1 MIRIAKQPKKYALT
15 EVLLETLSI
24 VAYKQPVTRLEIEKI
39 RGVKCDHAVNKLVE
53 YGLIEEVGRLDAP
66 GRPLLFGTTED
77 FLRSFGVSST
87 EELPQMSA
95 EQIEDFKEEAE
106 EEIQQKI
113 NKK

>member
-1 MIRIAKQPKKYALT
+1 M
-15 EVLLETLSI
+15 
-24 VAYKQPVTRLEIEKI
+24 
-39 RGVKCDHAVNKLVE
+39 
-53 YGLIEEVGRLDAP
+53 
-66 GRPLLFGTTED
+66 
-77 FLRSFGVSST
+77 RSFGVSST